1 MTPKLKILFAN
12 SIQMF
17 AGGEIWMLS
26 TMQELRNRGH
36 EITLLCRPG
45 TELARRAQNLNFKLF
60 QLPIRGDFDPVTI
73 FQIYRWLKKH
83 ETDII
88 LTNMDKELR
97 LCGMA
102 AKFVKPRPVVISRRG
117 IDYPLKNKIHYRFS
131 YNVLADSIVANSES
145 TKRSLL
151 KNAPWLNP
159 KRIQVIYNGI
169 HPDKY
174 LLENTQDIRNEL
186 NILPDS
192 PLIGFVGQLDERKG
206 IDNLLPAF
214 KKVTQE
220 IPAAVLLMVGTGVM
234 QQRIETFIVQNRLE
248 RNIRLVGFR
257 NDIQNI
263 MRTIDLLVLPSWWEG
278 FGIVI
283 IEAMAA
289 GKPVI
294 TTNVSSMPEIVIHEE
309 TGLVVPVKDEQQLFQ
324 AMLELVRNSEKASR
338 MGKRGCEVVMEKF
351 TISGMI
357 DQYLALFNKLKNKL
371 IAAKNTG
378 N

>member
-1 MTPKLKILFAN
+1 MTQKLKILFAN

-36 EITLLCRPG
+36 EITLLCRPD
-45 TELARRAQNLNFKLF
+45 TELARRAQALNFHLF

-73 FQIYRWLKKH
+73 FHISKFLKKNKI
-83 ETDII
+83 DII

-102 AKFVKPRPVVISRRG
+102 AKLIKPHPAVISRRG

-131 YNVLADSIVANSES
+131 YNVLADLIVANSES

-159 KRIQVIYNGI
+159 ERIQVIYNGI
-169 HPDKY
+169 NPDKY
-174 LLENTQDIRNEL
+174 QPENTRDLRNKL
-186 NILPDS
+186 NIPPDA

-206 IDNLLPAF
+206 LDNLLPAF
-214 KKVTQE
+214 KNVTQE
-220 IPAAVLLMVGTGVM
+220 IPEAVLLIVGTGVM
-234 QQRIETFIVQNRLE
+234 QQWIETFIIQNCLE
-248 RNIRLVGFR
+248 RNIRLTGFR

-263 MRTIDLLVLPSWWEG
+263 MRTIDVLVLPSWWEG

-289 GKPVI
+289 GKPVV
-294 TTNVSSMPEIVIHEE
+294 TTNVSSMPEIVIHQD
-309 TGLVVPVKDEQQLFQ
+309 TGLVVPAKDEQQLFQ
-324 AMLELVRNSEKASR
+324 AMLELVQNSEKASR
-338 MGKRGCEVVMEKF
+338 MGKRGCAVVMEKF

-357 DQYLALFNKLKNKL
+357 EQYLTLFDKLKNTS
-371 IAAKNTG
+371 NSES
-378 N
+378 

>member
-36 EITLLCRPG
+36 EITLLCRPD
-45 TELARRAQNLNFKLF
+45 TELARRAQALNFNLL
-60 QLPIRGDFDPVTI
+60 QLPIRGDFDPLTI
-73 FQIYRWLKKH
+73 FHISRFLKKNKI
-83 ETDII
+83 DII

-131 YNVLADSIVANSES
+131 CNRLAGFIVANSES

-159 KRIQVIYNGI
+159 DRIQVIYNGI
-169 HPDKY
+169 NPDKY
-174 LLENTQDIRNEL
+174 QPENTRSLRSEFNL
-186 NILPDS
+186 APNA

-220 IPAAVLLMVGTGVM
+220 IPDAVLLMVGTGVM
-234 QQRIETFIVQNRLE
+234 QQRIETFIMQNRLE

-263 MRTIDLLVLPSWWEG
+263 MRTIDVLVLPSWWEG

-289 GKPVI
+289 EKPVI
-294 TTNVSSMPEIVIHEE
+294 TTNVSSMPEIVIHQE
-309 TGLVVPVKDEQQLFQ
+309 TGLVVPIKDEEQLFR
-324 AMLELVRNSEKASR
+324 AMLELVQNPEKARR
-338 MGKRGCEVVMEKF
+338 MGKRGCEVVMAKF

-357 DQYLALFNKLKNKL
+357 DQYLALFNKLHHYRKSG
-371 IAAKNTG
+371 I
-378 N
+378 

>member
-1 MTPKLKILFAN
+1 MIPKLKILFAN

-26 TMQELRNRGH
+26 TMQELRNRCH
-36 EITLLCRPG
+36 EITLLCRPD
-45 TELARRAQNLNFKLF
+45 TELARRAQALNFNLF

-73 FQIYRWLKKH
+73 FQIYKWLKNH

-102 AKFVKPRPVVISRRG
+102 AKFVKPHPVVISRRG

-131 YNVLADSIVANSES
+131 YNVLADLIVANSES

-159 KRIQVIYNGI
+159 ERIQVIYNGI
-169 HPDKY
+169 NPDKY
-174 LLENTQDIRNEL
+174 QPENTRDLRNEL
-186 NILPDS
+186 NIPPDA

-206 IDNLLPAF
+206 LDNLLPAF
-214 KKVTQE
+214 KQLTHE
-220 IPAAVLLMVGTGVM
+220 IPEAVLLMVGTGAL
-234 QQRIETFIVQNRLE
+234 QQRIETFITQNRLE
-248 RNIRLVGFR
+248 RNIHLTGFR
-257 NDIQNI
+257 NDIPNM

-289 GKPVI
+289 GKPVV
-294 TTNVSSMPEIVIHEE
+294 TTNVSSMPEIVIHQE

-324 AMLELVRNSEKASR
+324 SMLEIVRNPEKSQK
-338 MGKRGCEVVMEKF
+338 MGKRGKEVVLQKF
-351 TISGMI
+351 TIAGMI
-357 DQYLALFNKLKNKL
+357 DQYLALFYRLRNKT
-371 IAAKNTG
+371 IST
-378 N
+378 